1 MTKILLAVDGSEF
14 SEAATRTVVSQRRP
28 TDAKILVVTIVEVR
42 GPEFGATPKDHFTRA
57 QNSAN
62 QAAQNLR
69 AAGFRVDTRV
79 IEEEVRIGILAAT
92 AEWRPDLIVLGSH
105 GHSGLRRFLLGSVT
119 EFVVRH
125 AHCSVLIVRI
135 PEKSGTWS

>member
-1 MTKILLAVDGSEF
+1 MKILLAVDGSKF
-14 SEAATRTVVSQRRP
+14 SDAAVSTLISQLRP
-28 TDAKILVVTIVEVR
+28 QDVEILVVTIVEAR

-62 QAAQNLR
+62 QAAQTLR
-69 AAGFRVDTRV
+69 AAGFKVDVRVL
-79 IEEEVRIGILAAT
+79 EEEARVGILDVA
-92 AEWRPDLIVLGSH
+92 AEWRSDLIVLGSH

-135 PEKSGTWS
+135 PEKSGT